1 MWYNI
6 QDFETLIFDMIF
18 DSSTSVN
25 FVAIKSLNK
34 CGPLLCNLY
43 VLNGRYEPPYVIL
56 VPTSHGQV
64 HRLIPHVDVVELA
77 FVFIYI
83 YQQQMLWCV

>member
-1 MWYNI
+1 
-6 QDFETLIFDMIF
+6 MIF

-25 FVAIKSLNK
+25 FVAIKKN

-43 VLNGRYEPPYVIL
+43 TLHRRFEPPYVIL
-56 VPTSHGQV
+56 VPTSHGQM
-64 HRLIPHVDVVELA
+64 HRLIPNADAVELA

-83 YQQQMLWCV
+83 YKQQMLWCV